1 MPKIFAFQLV
11 ADALGVR
18 YEEGKARW
26 DQAQARLKRQKLQL
40 PPTSRAKP
48 PGARQHTPTLDPND
62 APKALALVLKD
73 PLEFFEKD
81 EKLVWLRSK
90 VQEAGGDPKTVD
102 AQREVLLAEKAQREA
117 DAQSLV
123 LPGLKGGG
131 DVSLRTAREN
141 DEVLGSIFDYLRWLG
156 VEDEQGHTWANWLC
170 EEFHSRLTSLN
181 SGTSNATGEIIYIE
195 KIYPGQHTATP
206 FTNFS
211 GYRLLTKLCLHKS
224 KIAQGMYD
232 QALVL
237 LGKLSVGDQRLHEV
251 LDVNAASS
259 SCEAKAFVLGA
270 SEANAQKGK
279 SVKTTPLDL
288 DAFERRIL
296 EDVEVDSEVA
306 ARQLAKAALARQ
318 FRESSHQQLALVKR
332 QKIADIEKSEAET
345 RAAKEKFEAETK
357 AVVEKIRVEQNKHAA
372 ETKAAQDAAV
382 EKMLAE
388 RDTTQVERARIQAT
402 RQEVEDIA
410 RSDREERDRQRA
422 HAAEL
427 ATEKR
432 RAEIRKAL
440 AEGAIAQVAAEEM
453 LGEHRRTPILRF
465 EPWITRV
472 LRCTQASSCSAE
484 LKRRYNASV
493 ASGAHVKP
501 ISHRD
506 AMGHWSLFEEHDGT
520 HLRVLHQAIHDARNG
535 VQPGQQRLFA

>member
-1 MPKIFAFQLV
+1 M
-11 ADALGVR
+11 
-18 YEEGKARW
+18 
-26 DQAQARLKRQKLQL
+26 QA
-40 PPTSRAKP
+40 
-48 PGARQHTPTLDPND
+48 
-62 APKALALVLKD
+62 
-73 PLEFFEKD
+73 
-81 EKLVWLRSK
+81 
-90 VQEAGGDPKTVD
+90 AGGDPKTVD
-102 AQREVLLAEKAQREA
+102 AQVEALVAEKAQCEA
-117 DAQSLV
+117 DAQSLM
-123 LPGLKGGG
+123 LPGLKATG
-131 DVSLRTAREN
+131 DVSLRTTREN
-141 DEVLGSIFDYLRWLG
+141 DEVLGSVLDYLRWLG
-156 VEDEQGHTWANWLC
+156 VEDDKGNTWTNWLVG
-170 EEFHSRLTSLN
+170 EFRTSLK
-181 SGTSNATGEIIYIE
+181 SRTSNATGEIIYVE

-206 FTNFS
+206 FTNFA

-224 KIAQGMYD
+224 KIAQGMHD
-232 QALVL
+232 EAMLL
-237 LGKLSVGDQRLHEV
+237 LGHVKVGDQRLHDV

-259 SCEAKAFVLGA
+259 SGEAKAFVLGA
-270 SEANAQKGK
+270 SEAKMQRGK

-288 DAFERRIL
+288 DAFERQCL
-296 EDVEVDSEVA
+296 EDDDLDPDVA
-306 ARQLAKAALARQ
+306 ARRLAKAALARQ
-318 FRESSHQQLALVKR
+318 YRDSAGQQLALVKR
-332 QKIADIEKSEAET
+332 QKVADVEKYEAET
-345 RAAKEKFEAETK
+345 RAAK
-357 AVVEKIRVEQNKHAA
+357 
-372 ETKAAQDAAV
+372 DAAV
-382 EKMLAE
+382 EKTLAE

-453 LGEHRRTPILRF
+453 LGENRRTPILRF
-465 EPWITRV
+465 EQWITRV

-506 AMGHWSLFEEHDGT
+506 AMGHWSLFEEYDGT

>member
-1 MPKIFAFQLV
+1 MSQLGLTFNRQRRDGDIKSCTVDVAKIIDRLLSQMDSLDQQILASGQL
-11 ADALGVR
+11 
-18 YEEGKARW
+18 
-26 DQAQARLKRQKLQL
+26 QK
-40 PPTSRAKP
+40 
-48 PGARQHTPTLDPND
+48 
-62 APKALALVLKD
+62 
-73 PLEFFEKD
+73 
-81 EKLVWLRSK
+81 
-90 VQEAGGDPKTVD
+90 EAGGDPKTVD

-131 DVSLRTAREN
+131 DVSLRTTREN
-141 DEVLGSIFDYLRWLG
+141 DEVLGSVLDYLRWLG
-156 VEDEQGHTWANWLC
+156 VEDEWGNTWKHWLC
-170 EEFHSRLTSLN
+170 EEFRQELN
-181 SGTSNATGEIIYIE
+181 STNDEITGTVTFVD
-195 KIYPGQHTATP
+195 KHFPGQSLPTP
-206 FTNFS
+206 LTNFA

-237 LGKLSVGDQRLHEV
+237 LGKFSVGDQRLHNV

-270 SEANAQKGK
+270 SEAKMQRGK

-288 DAFERRIL
+288 DAFERQCL
-296 EDVEVDSEVA
+296 EDDDLDPDVA
-306 ARQLAKAALARQ
+306 ARRLAKAALARQ
-318 FRESSHQQLALVKR
+318 YRDSAGQQLALVKR
-332 QKIADIEKSEAET
+332 QKVADVEKYEAET
-345 RAAKEKFEAETK
+345 RAAREKFEAETN

-382 EKMLAE
+382 EKTLAE

-402 RQEVEDIA
+402 RQEVEDVA

-453 LGEHRRTPILRF
+453 LGERRRTPILRF

-520 HLRVLHQAIHDARNG
+520 HLRLLHQAIHDARNG
-535 VQPGQQRLFA
+535 VQPGQQKLFA

>member
-11 ADALGVR
+11 ADALGVW

-73 PLEFFEKD
+73 PLEFFENE
-81 EKLVWLRSK
+81 EKLAWLRSK
-90 VQEAGGDPKTVD
+90 VQEARGDPKTVD
-102 AQREVLLAEKAQREA
+102 AQVEALVAERAQCEA

-123 LPGLKGGG
+123 LPGLKAAG
-131 DVSLRTAREN
+131 DVSLRTTREN
-141 DEVLGSIFDYLRWLG
+141 DEVLGSVLDYLRWLG
-156 VEDEQGHTWANWLC
+156 VEDDKGNTWTNWLGG
-170 EEFHSRLTSLN
+170 EFRTSLK
-181 SGTSNATGEIIYIE
+181 SRTSNATGEIIYVE

-206 FTNFS
+206 FTNFA

-224 KIAQGMYD
+224 KIAQGMHD
-232 QALVL
+232 EAMLL
-237 LGKLSVGDQRLHEV
+237 LGHVKVGDQRLHDV

-259 SCEAKAFVLGA
+259 SGEAKAFVLGA
-270 SEANAQKGK
+270 SEAKMQRGK

-288 DAFERRIL
+288 DAFERQCL
-296 EDVEVDSEVA
+296 EDDDLDPDVA
-306 ARQLAKAALARQ
+306 ARRLAKAALARQ
-318 FRESSHQQLALVKR
+318 YRDSAGQQLALVKR
-332 QKIADIEKSEAET
+332 QKVADVEKYEAET
-345 RAAKEKFEAETK
+345 RAAK
-357 AVVEKIRVEQNKHAA
+357 
-372 ETKAAQDAAV
+372 DAAV
-382 EKMLAE
+382 EKTLAE

-410 RSDREERDRQRA
+410 RADREERDRQRA

-453 LGEHRRTPILRF
+453 LGENRRTPILRF
-465 EPWITRV
+465 EQWITRV

-506 AMGHWSLFEEHDGT
+506 AMGHWSLFEEYDGT

>member
-131 DVSLRTAREN
+131 DGSLRTACEN
-141 DEVLGSIFDYLRWLG
+141 DEVLGFVLDYLRWLG
-156 VEDEQGHTWANWLC
+156 VEDDKGNTWTNWLGG
-170 EEFHSRLTSLN
+170 EFRTSLK
-181 SGTSNATGEIIYIE
+181 SRTSNATGEIIYVE

-206 FTNFS
+206 FTNFA

-224 KIAQGMYD
+224 KIAQGMHD
-232 QALVL
+232 EAMLL
-237 LGKLSVGDQRLHEV
+237 LGHVKVGDQRLHDV

-270 SEANAQKGK
+270 SEAKMQRGK

-288 DAFERRIL
+288 DAFERQCL
-296 EDVEVDSEVA
+296 EDDDLDPDVA
-306 ARQLAKAALARQ
+306 ARRLAKAALARQ
-318 FRESSHQQLALVKR
+318 YRDSAGQQLALVKR
-332 QKIADIEKSEAET
+332 QKVADVEKYEAET
-345 RAAKEKFEAETK
+345 NAA
-357 AVVEKIRVEQNKHAA
+357 VEKIRVEQNKHAA

-453 LGEHRRTPILRF
+453 LGENRRTPILRF
-465 EPWITRV
+465 EQWITRV

-506 AMGHWSLFEEHDGT
+506 AMGHWSLFEEYDGT